1 MRDCNLNA
9 PATDDEARRS
19 RRLVIV
25 AFCVIWA
32 AAIAPG
38 ILATRG
44 LQWPTDQDNFRDIAA
59 AQSLLDRHAIVDPF
73 YAHEAAWYSPLV
85 PALVAL
91 TASISHAPVPRA
103 FVTLGPW
110 LNALVPLVLFL
121 AASALV
127 GESSALLAVTLF
139 LFAQA
144 APPPWASSSYSPWLF
159 PSVTAQALGFAAIAT
174 CLGNL
179 KRPTVFRALTLGI
192 LLGVTFLAHPAPAVV
207 GATVVTLTALATGL
221 ERRAALSGP
230 PSVAGL
236 KAPRY
241 DRTASRAIAFVVT
254 VASAALVVAPLLV
267 PMAARYGFRVL
278 NDEPARWLYGVAEP
292 AAIAA
297 ACRDHAGLTVLLAVL
312 VSAGAYRV
320 WSLRDR
326 SARHVLVAWGIAA
339 ACLFAYALIA
349 ERDLRLP
356 ALVPVFHF
364 YFALQVWLAILC
376 GAGLATLIAF
386 GSRALPWRRSGLAGT
401 LGCVIAALAIA
412 ALRYPDYL
420 RRPAFTTAA
429 EGPRGEGAQRK
440 EDRAYAWLRR
450 YTGESDVFL
459 ASDRDALTVVGP
471 AGRHVVC
478 VGPSYASP
486 YVDAARRA
494 SARDRMFD
502 ALAAADR
509 AAFSVLAR
517 EFEVT
522 YIVTRASDEPA
533 LEHALRDD
541 AWLQPAF
548 ETGDTKIFR
557 VVLNHDSR

>member
-1 MRDCNLNA
+1 MKDG
-9 PATDDEARRS
+9 DARRH
-19 RRLVIV
+19 RWLVIV
-25 AFCVIWA
+25 AFCVVWA

-38 ILATRG
+38 VLATRG

-127 GESSALLAVTLF
+127 GESSALLAVSLF

-159 PSVTAQALGFAAIAT
+159 PSVTAQALGYAAIAA
-174 CLGNL
+174 CLGTL
-179 KRPTVFRALTLGI
+179 RRPTVLRALMLGV
-192 LLGVTFLAHPAPAVV
+192 LLGVTFLAHPAPALVV
-207 GATVVTLTALATGL
+207 AAVVTLTALQSL
-221 ERRAALSGP
+221 RERGRERAL
-230 PSVAGL
+230 
-236 KAPRY
+236 
-241 DRTASRAIAFVVT
+241 AFVVT

-267 PMAARYGFRVL
+267 PIATRYGFRVL
-278 NDEPARWLYGVAEP
+278 NDEPARWLYWVAEP

-297 ACRDHAGLTVLLAVL
+297 ACRDHAGLTAVL
-312 VSAGAYRV
+312 VVLASAGAYRV

-326 SARHVLVAWGIAA
+326 SARPMFVAWGIAA
-339 ACLFAYALIA
+339 AGLFSYALIA

-364 YFALQVWLAILC
+364 YFALQVWLSILC

-401 LGCVIAALAIA
+401 LGCVVAALAIA
-412 ALRYPDYL
+412 AVRYPDYL

-450 YTGESDVFL
+450 YTGETDVFL

-471 AGRHVVC
+471 AGRHVIC

-486 YVDAARRA
+486 YVDTARRA
-494 SARDRMFD
+494 RARDRMFD
-502 ALAAADR
+502 ALAAGDR
-509 AAFSVLAR
+509 SAFAALAR
-517 EFEVT
+517 EFEVS
-522 YIVTRASDEPA
+522 YIVIRASDEPA
-533 LEHALRDD
+533 LEHALRDE
-541 AWLQPAF
+541 AWVQPAF
-548 ETGDTKIFR
+548 ETGDVKIFR
-557 VVLNHDSR
+557 IGS